1 MELALIESVLSI
13 AIRAGTSVLFA
24 TLGGIMTERSGV
36 LNLGIEGMMLL
47 SALAGFAGAFYSGS
61 LIVGV
66 FAGMIVGGLV
76 AAVHAFW
83 CVTLSA
89 NQVASGLALVIF
101 STGLADFVGQN
112 IGPEGS
118 TLVGLAG
125 PKLQRFAVPGLSSL
139 PIVGEPFFNQDA
151 LTYLLYLLV
160 PVIWYYMFKTRPGI
174 HLRAIGENP
183 RAADSLGVSVTRL
196 RYIYTII
203 GGVLIGLGGV
213 HLSLAYTPGW
223 NVDITS
229 GRGWIA
235 IAMVIFSL
243 WNPLRA
249 VIGALLFGGV
259 TAIQFRMQ
267 AAGTSI
273 PTFFLSMAPYIAT
286 IVALLFISGRR
297 SLYRHSGVPSALG
310 TVYHRE

>member
-24 TLGGIMTERSGV
+24 TLGGIMSERSGV

-61 LIVGV
+61 LLVGV

-83 CVTLSA
+83 CISLSA

-101 STGLADFVGQN
+101 STGLADFIGQN
-112 IGPEGS
+112 IGPEGT

-160 PVIWYYMFKTRPGI
+160 PVIWYFMFKTRPGI

-196 RYIYTII
+196 RYIYTIV
-203 GGVLIGLGGV
+203 GGVLIGLGGA

-297 SLYRHSGVPSALG
+297 SLYRHNGVPSALG